1 VRIGVI
7 VAGCASCGPAYRE
20 GVETTERTCEL
31 CGDPIDPDQATMVAD
46 GATAHSGC
54 VYRDADEA
62 DRDRWM
68 PPDTEA

>member
-1 VRIGVI
+1 
-7 VAGCASCGPAYRE
+7 
-20 GVETTERTCEL
+20 VETSEATCAL
-31 CGDPIDPDQATMVAD
+31 CGDPIESDQATMVAD

-68 PPDTEA
+68 PPDTSG